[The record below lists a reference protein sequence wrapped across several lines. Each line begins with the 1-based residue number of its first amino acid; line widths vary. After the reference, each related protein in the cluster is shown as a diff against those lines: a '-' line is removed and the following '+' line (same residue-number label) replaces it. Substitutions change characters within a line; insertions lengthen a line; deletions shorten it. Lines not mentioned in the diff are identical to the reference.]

1 MRTMRLATAAIV
13 GAASVISLTAPASF
27 ATDGATPATPAA
39 RHHHHHHFRAH
50 IRVHPKVAW
59 SGERVHVRVRCPRA
73 QADDVRTIRAFSEAF
88 RRDHITLHR
97 DGIFR
102 DRDRDRHHR
111 HDERLYVGSGKV
123 EFRHWGHRREADR
136 DDRWGGWIGPR
147 IHHHRHH
154 RRLRRHFLIT
164 GRCPRDGFFRTHIVV
179 IQRHHRRHHRHG
191 GGFGGGYLGGGYLG
205 GGYNGG
211 GYNGGTSTSGTS
223 TSGRRSGGSYPSGGV
238 KAGEGGSVNNGNAL
252 ETGAGGA
259 LAAAAIGGGAWALRR
274 RRTGE

>member
-1 MRTMRLATAAIV
+1 MRTMRLATAALV
-13 GAASVISLTAPASF
+13 GAASVISLTAPTSYAMG
-27 ATDGATPATPAA
+27 DD
-39 RHHHHHHFRAH
+39 HHHHRRAH

-73 QADDVRTIRAFSEAF
+73 KDDDVRTIRAFSEAF

-102 DRDRDRHHR
+102 DRDRGKGKHDRG
-111 HDERLYVGSGKV
+111 ERLYVGSGKV
-123 EFRHWGHRREADR
+123 EFKHRGHRREADR
-136 DDRWGGWIGPR
+136 DDRWGGWVGPPR
-147 IHHHRHH
+147 HHHHRHH
-154 RRLRRHFLIT
+154 RRHRRHFLIT
-164 GRCPRDGFFRTHIVV
+164 GRCPHDGFFRTHIQVV
-179 IQRHHRRHHRHG
+179 ERRHHRRHHRHG
-191 GGFGGGYLGGGYLG
+191 GGYG

-211 GYNGGTSTSGTS
+211 GYNGGGYNGGGYNG
-223 TSGRRSGGSYPSGGV
+223 GRRSGGSYPMGGV

>member
-1 MRTMRLATAAIV
+1 MRTMRLATAALV

-27 ATDGATPATPAA
+27 ATGDDND
-39 RHHHHHHFRAH
+39 HHRRAH

-102 DRDRDRHHR
+102 DHDHHDGR
-111 HDERLYVGSGKV
+111 NRDERLYVGSGKV
-123 EFRHWGHRREADR
+123 EYKHWGHRREADR
-136 DDRWGGWIGPR
+136 DDRWGGWTGPKR
-147 IHHHRHH
+147 HHRHHRHH
-154 RRLRRHFLIT
+154 RRHRRHFLIT
-164 GRCPRDGFFRTHIVV
+164 GRCPHDGFFRTHIQV
-179 IQRHHRRHHRHG
+179 IERRHHRRHHHHHG
-191 GGFGGGYLGGGYLG
+191 GGGYG

-211 GYNGGTSTSGTS
+211 GYNGGGYN
-223 TSGRRSGGSYPSGGV
+223 GGKRSGGSYPSGGV